1 MDWKKISSEQRKYI
15 VILVLMTVVGVGL
28 MLVGNGQKKT
38 NEVGEL
44 NNPTPLV
51 RESVSLSAE
60 KEKENQLA
68 EVLAAIEGVGKVWV
82 DITFACC
89 GSSLSAF
96 QVQQLLDAGAQE
108 IIIAFDR
115 QFQEIGDDEF
125 KHLKSNLL
133 KIKEKYHKDA
143 IISFIFDKKMIT
155 DYKASP
161 IDHGPDIFMK
171 LFKERLIL

>member
-51 RESVSLSAE
+51 RENVSQSAE

-82 DITFACC
+82 DITFACEGTTEYAYDEQRSESQYQKTLVIVSKGQ
-89 GSSLSAF
+89 GSTEP
-96 QVQQLLDAGAQE
+96 VVV
-108 IIIAFDR
+108 R
-115 QFQEIGDDEF
+115 
-125 KHLKSNLL
+125 
-133 KIKEKYHKDA
+133 KEKAKIVGVLVVAQGAENPQVEAELVRVVETLLGVAAHEVVIMPGD
-143 IISFIFDKKMIT
+143 SEVRM
-155 DYKASP
+155 
-161 IDHGPDIFMK
+161 
-171 LFKERLIL
+171 